1 MNKCFFIGMFVGVIV
16 ICLLL
21 LVFGVRFS
29 SDAMVYDQS
38 KIIDV
43 KGTILSV
50 DEFACPASDGE
61 LGRHLMV
68 KTTGGD
74 YEIHLAPSRVMR
86 ANKWEFKPGQEVKV
100 TGAQVRYHG
109 KQGLIAKQIAVGD
122 EVFTFRDMSGKLL
135 VQQ

>member
-1 MNKCFFIGMFVGVIV
+1 MNKGFFIGMFVGVIV

-29 SDAMVYDQS
+29 SDSMAYDPS
-38 KIIDV
+38 KIVDI
-43 KGTILSV
+43 KGTIVSL

-61 LGRHLMV
+61 LGRHLLV
-68 KTTGGD
+68 KTADGD
-74 YEIHLAPSRVMR
+74 YEIHLAPSRVIR
-86 ANKWEFKPGQEVKV
+86 ANKWEFKPGQVITV
-100 TGAQVRYHG
+100 TGAKVRYHG

-122 EVFTFRDMSGKLL
+122 DVFTFRDMSGKLL